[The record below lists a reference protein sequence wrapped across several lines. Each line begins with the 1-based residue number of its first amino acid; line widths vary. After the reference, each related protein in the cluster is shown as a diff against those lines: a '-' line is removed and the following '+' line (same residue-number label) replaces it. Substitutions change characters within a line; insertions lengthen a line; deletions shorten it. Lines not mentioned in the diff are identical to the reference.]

1 MRANVCDS
9 SARINP
15 DERNYSGREPVH
27 ARERRG
33 ARTRGGI
40 RSSERASP
48 CLGHLNRT
56 PPEVQWD
63 ESQSTTRERDLD
75 SRCSFIS
82 AMFLCPTVT
91 LSTPAFR
98 SANFIAWRSSR
109 LKLPSPTN
117 RRRNPGGTAAVNL
130 REIAARGRMEC
141 DRQHSRNCHGKSLG
155 EWSDSRTEPAS
166 RETQPVQRLPMHRL
180 LFPRSLSKN

>member
-1 MRANVCDS
+1 VRANVCDS

-48 CLGHLNRT
+48 GLGHLNRT

-63 ESQSTTRERDLD
+63 ESQSTTRERDFD

-98 SANFIAWRSSR
+98 SANFIAAWRSSR

-117 RRRNPGGTAAVNL
+117 RRRNPGGTAAVNV
-130 REIAARGRMEC
+130 REIARHPREQQSGRGPGLLAER
-141 DRQHSRNCHGKSLG
+141 KI
-155 EWSDSRTEPAS
+155 EPMLEMALAI
-166 RETQPVQRLPMHRL
+166 LPFWDELPFRWVT
-180 LFPRSLSKN
+180 PD